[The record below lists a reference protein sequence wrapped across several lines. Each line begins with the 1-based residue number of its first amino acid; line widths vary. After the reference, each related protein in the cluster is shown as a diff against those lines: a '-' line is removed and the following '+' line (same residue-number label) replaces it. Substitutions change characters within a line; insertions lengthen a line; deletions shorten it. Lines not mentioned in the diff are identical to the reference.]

1 MCVVSLPSTMINK
14 VETYKENLLRDKK
27 LFLIMVLVLIIIV
40 IISLE
45 LNFKVISLKIEDK
58 CGKFINVMSHTID
71 DENICISRCRAQCN
85 SIDYKYKKIE
95 FKKNDIGCN
104 SCLCYCK

>member
-1 MCVVSLPSTMINK
+1 MINK
-14 VETYKENLLRDKK
+14 LKTYKENLLRDKK
-27 LFLIMVLVLIIIV
+27 LFLIIVLVLIIAV
-40 IISLE
+40 IIALGQ
-45 LNFKVISLKIEDK
+45 NFKVISTKIEDK

-71 DENICISRCRAQCN
+71 DENVCKSRCRAQCQA
-85 SIDYKYKKIE
+85 IDHKYKKVE